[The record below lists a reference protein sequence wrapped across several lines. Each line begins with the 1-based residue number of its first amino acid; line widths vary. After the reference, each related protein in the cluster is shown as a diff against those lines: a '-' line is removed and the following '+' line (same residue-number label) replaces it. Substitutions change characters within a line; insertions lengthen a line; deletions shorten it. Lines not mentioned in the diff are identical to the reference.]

1 MTKKKKKSR
10 RKTKNLRRTAILE
23 QESGG
28 RGGGEAGAGNP
39 PLVGNVPDE
48 VVDDATRVDDQVFVS
63 AIHQLAQTTATTL
76 KHEVATK
83 SSRKRKATEFRSQGD
98 SNHQEVNARNGRLD
112 KGKCAGWR
120 NNEGKPKS
128 KHRSLGSFRTFRS
141 RMG

>member
-10 RKTKNLRRTAILE
+10 RKTKNLRRIAILE

-28 RGGGEAGAGNP
+28 CGGGEAGAGNP
-39 PLVGNVPDE
+39 PLVGNVPSE
-48 VVDDATRVDDQVFVS
+48 VVDDVTRVDDQVVS

-112 KGKCAGWR
+112 KGKCAGCR

>member
-10 RKTKNLRRTAILE
+10 RKTKNLRRIAILE

-28 RGGGEAGAGNP
+28 CGGGEAGAGNP
-39 PLVGNVPDE
+39 SEGNGPE
-48 VVDDATRVDDQVFVS
+48 VVDDATRVDDQVVS
-63 AIHQLAQTTATTL
+63 AIHKLVQTTATTL
-76 KHEVATK
+76 KHEVAMK